1 MSEPASLGTLA
12 RRAERAR
19 LAALL
24 RAGGMP
30 TAEIARRLGVHPGTV
45 RDYLWDPER
54 VRRAP
59 REPGICPACGGGV
72 SASGR
77 RCTGCAGEARTV
89 WTESAILA
97 AFTRWRALHGRP
109 ASSTDWARARDS
121 DWPSPATVIR
131 RFGSFGAARRIAE
144 KGDPP

>member
-1 MSEPASLGTLA
+1 MSEPASLGTLG

-30 TAEIARRLGVHPGTV
+30 TVEIARRLGVRPGTV

-59 REPGICPACGGGV
+59 RKRGICAACGTGV
-72 SASGR
+72 SAPGC
-77 RCTGCAGEARTV
+77 RCTTCAGEARTV
-89 WTESAILA
+89 WTDTAILA
-97 AFTRWRALHGRP
+97 AFARWRTLHGWP
-109 ASSTDWARARDS
+109 ASSSDWARTRDPQ
-121 DWPSPATVIR
+121 WPSPATVIR
-131 RFGSFGAARRIAE
+131 RFGFFGAARRLAE
-144 KGDPP
+144 KGDTS